1 MNSKDIRKAFFSFFM
16 SKKHNI
22 ENSAAMVVKN
32 DPTLMFTNAGMNQFK
47 DIFLDFEIPKN
58 KRVANS
64 QKCLRVSGKHN
75 DLEEVGVDTYHHTMF
90 EMLGNWSFGDYFK
103 KEAIEWSWELFTEVY
118 NIDKNRLYVTV
129 FEGDKKDGT
138 QLDLESYKIWEKL
151 VSKNQILNFGKKDNF
166 WEMGGQ
172 GPCGPSSEIHID
184 LRNEEEI
191 LKTPGKDLV
200 NQDHPQVV
208 ELWNLVFIEFN
219 RNSRGL
225 LTSLNKK
232 HVDTGMG
239 LERLAM
245 VLQNKTSNYDTDIFK
260 PLIENLE
267 QISQKKYMSGSKS
280 KKQETLN
287 IAFRVIVDHLRA
299 VSFSITDGQLPS
311 NSGAGYVIRRILRRA
326 IRYGYQFLDFR
337 EPFIYSLVPKLANNF
352 SGVFDEL
359 KKNQEF
365 ITKIIQEE
373 EISFFRTLS
382 DGIKK
387 MQEIVINQS
396 KNKDQVISGK
406 LAFELYDRYG
416 FPLDLT
422 QLIASEN
429 NLKIDIEEF
438 HESLA
443 DQQKKSKIDAV
454 KDYGDWITIKEDDVQ
469 EFIGYDHL
477 EAKISITKY
486 RSIINKG
493 KEAFQLIFNLTP
505 FYPESGGQVGDTGQI
520 ENNIEKLS
528 IKDTKKEN
536 GVIVHF
542 VDRLPKNLKGSFIAK
557 VNVERRNKISK
568 NHSATHLLHDALR
581 TVLGKHV
588 EQKGSLVN
596 EYYLRFDFSHFS
608 KLSKEE
614 LVAVENLVKEK
625 IREANPL
632 VEERD
637 TPLETAKKR
646 GAMMLFG
653 EKYADSVRVIQFGN
667 SIELCGGIHV
677 PNSAHIGNFII
688 KSESS
693 ISSGI
698 RRIEAVSSNEAD
710 QITYNKVETYDAISK
725 ILKTQD
731 NLSDAVEQLVIKN
744 SELQKEL
751 DSFNQEKLKKLKSQL
766 ISNLDKSN
774 SFSFI
779 EYQSDLSA
787 EQMKQI
793 AFEIKGELSN
803 FILLLTSNLNNKPI
817 ITLMISENLVQ
828 SKAWNAGSIIRDLS
842 IEIKGGGGG
851 QPFFATAG
859 GSYADGLKK
868 VIQKAKEIFKD

>member
-520 ENNIEKLS
+520 ENNIEKLF

-542 VDRLPKNLKGSFIAK
+542 VDRLPKNLKGSFRAK

-653 EKYADSVRVIQFGN
+653 EKYGDSVRVIQFGN

>member
-359 KKNQEF
+359 KKNQKF

-505 FYPESGGQVGDTGQI
+505 FYPEGGGQVGDTGQI

-653 EKYADSVRVIQFGN
+653 EKYGDSVRVIQFGN

>member
-365 ITKIIQEE
+365 IIKIIQEE

-505 FYPESGGQVGDTGQI
+505 FYPEGGGQVGDTGQI

-653 EKYADSVRVIQFGN
+653 EKYDDSVRVIQFGN

-677 PNSAHIGNFII
+677 PNSAHVGNFII

>member
-505 FYPESGGQVGDTGQI
+505 FYPEGGGQVGDTGQI

-542 VDRLPKNLKGSFIAK
+542 VDRLPKNLKGSFRAK

-646 GAMMLFG
+646 GATMLFG

>member
-359 KKNQEF
+359 KKNQKF

-429 NLKIDIEEF
+429 NLKIDVEEF

-542 VDRLPKNLKGSFIAK
+542 VDRLPKNLKGSFRAK

>member
-359 KKNQEF
+359 KKNQKF

-653 EKYADSVRVIQFGN
+653 EKYDDSVRVIQFGN